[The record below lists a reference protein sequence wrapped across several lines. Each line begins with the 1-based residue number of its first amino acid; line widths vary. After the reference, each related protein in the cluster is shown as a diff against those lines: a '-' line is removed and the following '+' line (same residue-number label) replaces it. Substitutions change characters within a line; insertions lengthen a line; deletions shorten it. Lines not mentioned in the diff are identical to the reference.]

1 MQSVG
6 RLSCRFDFARLHRW
20 AWDRKVIRKE
30 RPLEDGKEH
39 KHVENLLRQLT
50 RQLLRKQGIH
60 HTIRLDVEARVMH
73 IEFGQPMQ
81 ILKQLTLGDNL
92 PGQLL
97 WGASSPRSRVLQV
110 PYYQDGVWS
119 ASHQFQ
125 ALESFVLGTSLEE
138 HSSQAA

>member
-1 MQSVG
+1 MHSVD

-30 RPLEDGKEH
+30 RALEDSKEQ

-50 RQLLRKQGIH
+50 RQLLRKQSIH
-60 HTIRLDVEARVMH
+60 HTIRMDVEARVMH
-73 IEFGQPMQ
+73 VEFGQPMQ

-92 PGQLL
+92 PGKLL
-97 WGASSPRSRVLQV
+97 WSPSNSRSRVLQV
-110 PYYQDGVWS
+110 PYYQEGVWC
-119 ASHQFQ
+119 ASEQFQ
-125 ALESFVLGTSLEE
+125 ALESFLLGASAEG